1 MAIKILISGYENTGK
16 TTLISKIN
24 DALIINC
31 DAKEFSIPVMHTNFN
46 QWDGLKSFT
55 DFCNDKIVAFKK
67 AKGELPKFVVID
79 TISQLYMQL
88 TRWNSNHF
96 RGFDI
101 HTQNNTD
108 TLGLNT
114 YFEKLIEKGI
124 SVIVVSHTMV
134 DDKTSKHIIPAQ
146 GQFQKVGSF
155 LSIVN
160 EAIFIERSP
169 DVHRIWLKTDK
180 FPVRSL
186 IEHNEENVNFNDFDI
201 NTYLEKVV
209 NAKNESDKFRL

>member
-1 MAIKILISGYENTGK
+1 MAIKVLISGYENTGK

-46 QWDGLKSFT
+46 QWEGLKSFT
-55 DFCNDKIVAFKK
+55 DFVNDKIVVYKK
-67 AKGELPKFVVID
+67 KKNELPKYLVID

-88 TRWNSNHF
+88 TKWNSNHF

-101 HTQNNTD
+101 HTQNNQE
-108 TLGLNT
+108 TLALNG

-124 SVIVVSHTMV
+124 NIIIVSHTMV
-134 DDKTSKHIIPAQ
+134 DGDTGKHVIPAQ
-146 GQFQKVGSF
+146 GQFQKVGSW

-169 DVHRIWLKTDK
+169 DIHKVWFKTDK

-186 IEHNEENVNFNDFDI
+186 IERKEESTDFNNFDI
-201 NTYLEKVV
+201 TKYLNEVTSV
-209 NAKNESDKFRL
+209 KNEAEKFRL